1 MFSLFMVM
9 ASAGHISSQIPQY
22 IQVSS
27 LISISPETSLFLSG
41 SSLDTVMASL
51 GQAVSH
57 ALQ

>member
-9 ASAGHISSQIPQY
+9 ASAAH
-22 IQVSS
+22 
-27 LISISPETSLFLSG
+27 LITDTAVYTGVFVDFNFPETSLVLSG